1 MIIYVPSND
10 PCVDTIHLFGEKSMH
25 TFIMGLV
32 ILIVGGGLYGNLCQ
46 RVFGPDDRETPAYAK
61 NDGVD
66 YVPMPLWKNTLINL
80 LNIAG
85 TGPILG
91 PIQGILFGPIAFI
104 TIPVGCVIGGALH
117 DYFIG
122 MISVR
127 EGGMQ
132 MPEIVKQNTNP
143 AIHKL
148 YTVFVCLV
156 LFLLGVVFIYTPG
169 DIMATQIFGFDGTA
183 GEASTWIIYS
193 VIFIYYLLATLFPID
208 KIIGKVYPFFGAVL
222 LLSAIGIFFA
232 LFSKHTKLIDLIVTR
247 ASSHTFWGGFF
258 ANVYPIL
265 IFIIIF
271 TVFIL
276 AYRWLSRFLRSD
288 KIIGRAYFVFG
299 LILIA
304 SAIGLLIM
312 LFVRNYSLL
321 NIWDGWELNGFNFG
335 EYFTAQHFIPNFF
348 VTVAC
353 GILSGFHA
361 TQTTLV
367 SRTMEKEKE
376 GKAIFYNMMLA
387 EGFIA
392 LVWAAGTMAMI
403 GLGANASGITMEM
416 TDSGYAYFATIGGTL
431 KKISATSVV
440 GIVCRNMLGPIGGLV
455 AILGVILL
463 PITSGDTAM
472 RSLRLIIADT
482 FHIDQDRPRN
492 RILLAL
498 PVFAAVYA
506 VLIWA
511 KNDSNGFNTIW
522 RYFAWSNQT
531 LAIFALASILIWLMK
546 HERKKYLWMPLIPL
560 AFYSF
565 ITCSY
570 ICNAKIGLSLP
581 YNTSL
586 AIGAIFASVISAAV
600 IFKGSRKNDQNQ

>member
-1 MIIYVPSND
+1 
-10 PCVDTIHLFGEKSMH
+10 MH
-25 TFIMGLV
+25 TFIMGLI
-32 ILIVGGGLYGNLCQ
+32 ILIVGGTLYGHLCQ
-46 RVFGPDDRETPAYAK
+46 HVFGPDDRETPAFTR

-66 YVPMPLWKNTLINL
+66 YVPMPKWKNSLINL

-91 PIQGILFGPIAFI
+91 PIQGILFGPIAFL
-104 TIPVGCVIGGALH
+104 TIPIGCVIGGAMH
-117 DYFIG
+117 DYFSG

-127 EGGMQ
+127 EGGIQ
-132 MPEIVKQNTNP
+132 MPDIVKQNTNP
-143 AIHKL
+143 VIHRL
-148 YTVFVCLV
+148 YTLFVCLV
-156 LFLLGVVFIYTPG
+156 LFLVGVVFIYTPG
-169 DIMATQIFGFDGTA
+169 DILATQIFGYDGTA
-183 GEASTWIIYS
+183 DEASTWIIYS
-193 VIFIYYLLATLFPID
+193 VIFLYYLIATLFPID
-208 KIIGKVYPFFGAVL
+208 KIIGKIYPIFGAVL
-222 LLSAIGIFFA
+222 LLSAFGIFLA
-232 LFSKHTKLIDLIVTR
+232 LFSKQTKLIDIFETD
-247 ASSHTFWGGFF
+247 SSARTFLESFF
-258 ANVYPIL
+258 ANSYPFLIVFL
-265 IFIIIF
+265 IFA
-271 TVFIL
+271 VVIL
-276 AYRWLSRFLRSD
+276 AYRWLLRFLKSD

-299 LILIA
+299 ILLIV
-304 SAIGLLIM
+304 SAIGILVM
-312 LFVRNYSLL
+312 LFIRNYTLL
-321 NIWDGWELNGFNFG
+321 NIWDGWELNGFDFG
-335 EYFTAQHFIPNFF
+335 EYFKSQHFIPNFF

-376 GKAIFYNMMLA
+376 GKTIFYNMMLA

-403 GLGANASGITMEM
+403 GIGANASGITMQM
-416 TDSGYAYFATIGGTL
+416 TNSGYAYFATIGGTL
-431 KKISATSVV
+431 KKINATSVV
-440 GIVCRNMLGPIGGLV
+440 GIVCRNMLGPSGGLV

-482 FHIDQDRPRN
+482 FHIDQDKPKD

-522 RYFAWSNQT
+522 RYFAWSNQA
-531 LAIFALASILIWLMK
+531 LAIFALSSILIWLMR
-546 HERKKYLWMPLIPL
+546 HGKKEYLWMPLLPL

-570 ICNAKIGLSLP
+570 ICSAKIGLSLP

-586 AIGAIFASVISAAV
+586 IIGVVFALLISAAA
-600 IFKGSRKNDQNQ
+600 IFKGSRKG